1 MKVALI
7 GDSIRMHAEP
17 FVRERLPQRIRLM
30 SPPVNCESSHKV
42 AECIGDWVPRGEVD
56 LVHINCGLHDIRYD
70 PGRDRP
76 VSSAEEYAANLRKIF
91 AHLAASGAAVVWAT
105 STPIDEAIHN
115 RSKASRRYRTDLLE
129 YNRRS
134 ESLARGF
141 GFRIHDL
148 HSLLSEA
155 PLDTLLLPDG
165 VHYNQAGCAL
175 VGQHIADAIEA
186 SVVLIEG
193 RAGISSGHDPQVSSN
208 DMERNA
214 HD

>member
-17 FVRERLPQRIRLM
+17 FVRERLPQRIRLV
-30 SPPVNCESSHKV
+30 SPAENCESSRKV

-76 VSSAEEYAANLRKIF
+76 VSSAEEYEANLRKIF
-91 AHLAASGAAVVWAT
+91 AHLATSGAAVVWAT
-105 STPIDEAIHN
+105 STPFDEAMHN
-115 RSKASRRYRTDLLE
+115 RSKASRRHRTDLLE

-134 ESLARGF
+134 VSLACDFGF
-141 GFRIHDL
+141 GIHDL
-148 HSLLSEA
+148 HETLSQTA
-155 PLDTLLLPDG
+155 LDTILLADG
-165 VHYNQAGCAL
+165 VHFNRTGNAL
-175 VGQHIADAIEA
+175 IGQHIADAIEA
-186 SVVLIEG
+186 SVVSIEE
-193 RAGISSGHDPQVSSN
+193 RAGMCSEHDPQVSSN

>member
-76 VSSAEEYAANLRKIF
+76 VSSAEEYAANLRKTF

-105 STPIDEAIHN
+105 STPIDEAMHN
-115 RSKASRRYRTDLLE
+115 RSKASRRYRADLLE
-129 YNRRS
+129 YNRLS
-134 ESLARGF
+134 VSLARDF

-148 HSLLSEA
+148 HETLSQMA
-155 PLDTLLLPDG
+155 LDTLLLPDG
-165 VHYNQAGCAL
+165 VHYNQAGSAWI
-175 VGQHIADAIEA
+175 GRQIADAIEA

-193 RAGISSGHDPQVSSN
+193 RAGISSGQDPQVSSN
-208 DMERNA
+208 DMEPNA